1 MRHRGTLLF
10 GSLSCIVAGIILLTC
25 ASCMDYSKKHEAIK
39 AAAVERQSKID
50 ETVTAY
56 VHSWN
61 VASYINKSSISFHAN
76 INNDGHYVFTI
87 VNVKIDFSSDQDIKV
102 HEILAHRVRDEWK
115 IITGSNL
122 IRFFDPDG
130 NMIIWT
136 DLKGDFFS
144 EVPEKDKKVE
154 KKKKSKSGGSKD
166 V

>member
-1 MRHRGTLLF
+1 MNPYIL
-10 GSLSCIVAGIILLTC
+10 AGIGMIISISVMVTGCIGVKKERLLE
-25 ASCMDYSKKHEAIK
+25 KEVIR
-39 AAAVERQSKID
+39 AAAYERQIKID
-50 ETVTAY
+50 ETVRSY

-61 VASYINKSSISFHAN
+61 VASYTNKSSISFHAN

-87 VNVKIDFSSDQDIKV
+87 VNVKIDFHSDMDLKV
-102 HEILAHRVRDEWK
+102 HEQLAHRVRDEWK

-144 EVPEKDKKVE
+144 CVPEKDKKLKP
-154 KKKKSKSGGSKD
+154 KKKWKSGGSKG